1 MQCARN
7 SEVNKDKL
15 IIQKIDRAL
24 EVVVIVLFL
33 AIVMIGAL
41 QIFNRFVLDRP
52 LSWTEEAQRF
62 AFIWLVFLAIPL
74 GYSRG
79 SHIVVD
85 LVIDR
90 LPDRWIA
97 IAAGV
102 IDFLWAF
109 VSVTILVAS
118 WPLIRV
124 ARFQLSPALELPMH
138 VVYLVIPIAFGY
150 IALLS
155 ASRILQRLQ
164 GKEAG
169 SC

>member
-1 MQCARN
+1 M
-7 SEVNKDKL
+7 NKDKL

>member
-1 MQCARN
+1 MSRDA
-7 SEVNKDKL
+7 L
-15 IIQKIDRAL
+15 AIQKIDRAL
-24 EVVVIVLFL
+24 ELIVIVLFL

-41 QIFNRFVLDRP
+41 QVTNRFVLDRP

-79 SHIVVD
+79 SHIAVD

-102 IDFLWAF
+102 IDFLWAI
-109 VSVTILVAS
+109 VSVTILIAS

-124 ARFQLSPALELPMH
+124 ARFQISPALELPMH
-138 VVYLVIPIAFGY
+138 VVYLVIPVAFAY

-164 GKEAG
+164 GKEAD